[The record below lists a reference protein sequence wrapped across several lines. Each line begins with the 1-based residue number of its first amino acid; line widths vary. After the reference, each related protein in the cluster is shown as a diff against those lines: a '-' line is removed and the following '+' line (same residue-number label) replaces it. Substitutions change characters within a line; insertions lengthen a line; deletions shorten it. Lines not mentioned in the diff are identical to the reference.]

1 MITTKREEIRF
12 KSGRLKALLFPYT
25 LLITD
30 SKYDYCYVK
39 KIEASDPDE
48 NFEKFKTEMEM
59 ENFNGIQLKMLF
71 DIFDIAYER
80 YVLAD
85 WTEFSS
91 LFKRVY
97 NKNFGN
103 LPDDLQFL
111 NDENYID
118 LMKEKIETKR
128 KKAIENYKLLKENYL
143 NPKENSKEENKLIVE
158 EFEEDTINDL
168 FDEIRNNEYGK
179 LKLYNILKERTNLEI
194 EPLKYILSD
203 LDLYLFVEKEG
214 FQENISKE
222 DIEKKIK
229 TYTEKGL
236 SIPYYKQTTVE
247 NLTEKQIENR
257 KKVNISLEP
266 SIDIEAFMFP
276 FEFYSL
282 YEFKGILISE
292 IKKHNKIEENNTVT
306 STNPKLKTNLSV
318 PELALLF
325 KLLKDLKPNIFDVKS
340 EAELHRFISTNFETK
355 KTGDKDISTQKLR
368 NLFNQPDAKAAE
380 FWETNIRLLQA
391 DVKKLK

>member
-1 MITTKREEIRF
+1 MITTKRDEIRF
-12 KSGRLKALLFPYT
+12 KSGRLCALLFPYT
-25 LLITD
+25 LLVTE
-30 SKYDYCYVK
+30 SNYNFNHTK
-39 KIEASDPDE
+39 KIVASDPDI
-48 NFEKFKTEMEM
+48 NFEKFKNEMEI
-59 ENFNGIQLKMLF
+59 ENFNGVQLKMLF
-71 DIFDIAYER
+71 DIFDVAYER
-80 YVLAD
+80 FVLTA
-85 WTEFSS
+85 WSEFSS
-91 LFKRVY
+91 LLKRAY
-97 NKNFGN
+97 NKNFEN

-111 NDENYID
+111 NDENYIN
-118 LMKEKIETKR
+118 LMKEKIEVKR
-128 KKAIENYKLLKENYL
+128 KKAIENYKLLKEIYL
-143 NPKENSKEENKLIVE
+143 NPKENPKAENQLIVE

-179 LKLYNILKERTNLEI
+179 LKLHNILKEKTNLEI

-203 LDLYLFVEKEG
+203 LDLYLFVEKDE
-214 FQENISKE
+214 FQSNFSTE
-222 DIEKKIK
+222 DIEEKIK

-257 KKVNISLEP
+257 KKLNINSEP
-266 SIDIEAFMFP
+266 SIDMEALMFP

-282 YEFKGILISE
+282 YEFKNIVLNE
-292 IKKHNKIEENNTVT
+292 IKKHNKVEENNTVT

>member
-168 FDEIRNNEYGK
+168 FDDIRNNEYGK

-222 DIEKKIK
+222 DIEEKIK

-266 SIDIEAFMFP
+266 SIDIEALMFP

-282 YEFKGILISE
+282 YEFKGIVINE

>member
-25 LLITD
+25 LLVTE

-39 KIEASDPDE
+39 KIEADNPDA
-48 NFEKFKTEMEM
+48 NFEKFKTEMEI

-91 LFKRVY
+91 LLKRAY
-97 NKNFGN
+97 NKNFGS

-118 LMKEKIETKR
+118 LMKEKIEVKR
-128 KKAIENYKLLKENYL
+128 KKAIENYKLSKEIYL
-143 NPKENSKEENKLIVE
+143 SQIESPKIENSIIVE
-158 EFEEDTINDL
+158 DFEEDTINDL
-168 FDEIRNNEYGK
+168 FDDIRNSDYGK
-179 LKLYNILKERTNLEI
+179 LKLHNVLKEKTNFELDPLIYLLNDLE
-194 EPLKYILSD
+194 
-203 LDLYLFVEKEG
+203 LYLFVEKDEFESG
-214 FQENISKE
+214 ISAEEIQKRVDE
-222 DIEKKIK
+222 
-229 TYTEKGL
+229 YNEKGL
-236 SIPYYKQTTVE
+236 PIPYFKQTLVE

-257 KKVNISLEP
+257 KKINISLEP
-266 SIDIEAFMFP
+266 SIDTEALMYP

-282 YEFKGILISE
+282 YEFKRIILNE
-292 IKKHNKIEENNTVT
+292 IKKHDKVEESNTVT
-306 STNPKLKTNLSV
+306 SNNPKLKTNLSV

-325 KLLKDLKPNIFDVKS
+325 KLLKDLKPNIFDIKS

-355 KTGDKDISTQKLR
+355 RTGDKDISTQKLR
-368 NLFNQPDAKAAE
+368 SQFNQPESKAAE
-380 FWETNIRLLQA
+380 FWEEKLRLMLA
-391 DVKKLK
+391 DVKKIK

>member
-1 MITTKREEIRF
+1 MIPTKKEEI
-12 KSGRLKALLFPYT
+12 KWKASRLIKFIFPSYLLV
-25 LLITD
+25 IE
-30 SKYDYCYVK
+30 SKYDMLFQSDT
-39 KIEASDPDE
+39 KIENPKV
-48 NFEKFKTEMEM
+48 NFEKFNNEMDI
-59 ENFNGIQLKMLF
+59 ENFNDVQRKMLF
-71 DIFDIAYER
+71 NIFDVAYQTFIVR
-80 YVLAD
+80 D
-85 WTEFSS
+85 WKEFNS
-91 LFKRVY
+91 LLHKVFK
-97 NKNFGN
+97 NNFEN
-103 LPDDLQFL
+103 LPDELSFL
-111 NDENYID
+111 KDENYQD
-118 LMKEKIETKR
+118 LLKEKIENL
-128 KKAIENYKLLKENYL
+128 KKIYIENFKLLKEIYL
-143 NPKENSKEENKLIVE
+143 TQSENLKVESKIILN
-158 EFEEDTINDL
+158 EFEEVTINDL
-168 FDEIRNNEYGK
+168 FDDIRNNEYGK
-179 LKLYNILKERTNLEI
+179 LKLHNILKEKTNLEV

-203 LDLYLFVEKEG
+203 LDLYLFVEKDE
-214 FQENISKE
+214 FQSNFSTE
-222 DIEKKIK
+222 DIEEKIK

-257 KKVNISLEP
+257 KKLNINSEP
-266 SIDIEAFMFP
+266 SIDMEALMFP

-282 YEFKGILISE
+282 YEFKNIVLNE
-292 IKKHNKIEENNTVT
+292 IKKYNKVEENNTVT

>member
-25 LLITD
+25 LLVTE

-39 KIEASDPDE
+39 KIEADNPDA
-48 NFEKFKTEMEM
+48 NFEKFKTEMEI

-91 LFKRVY
+91 LLKRAY
-97 NKNFGN
+97 NKNFGS

-118 LMKEKIETKR
+118 LMKEKIEVKR
-128 KKAIENYKLLKENYL
+128 KKAIENYKLSKEIYL
-143 NPKENSKEENKLIVE
+143 SQIESPKIENSIIVE

-168 FDEIRNNEYGK
+168 FDDIRNSDYGK
-179 LKLYNILKERTNLEI
+179 LKLHNILKEKTNFELD
-194 EPLKYILSD
+194 PLKYFLND
-203 LDLYLFVEKEG
+203 LELYLFVEKDE
-214 FQENISKE
+214 FESSISAEEIQKRVDE
-222 DIEKKIK
+222 
-229 TYTEKGL
+229 YNEKGL
-236 SIPYYKQTTVE
+236 PIPYFKQTLVE

-257 KKVNISLEP
+257 KKINISLEP
-266 SIDIEAFMFP
+266 SIDTEALMYP

-282 YEFKGILISE
+282 YEFKRIILNE
-292 IKKHNKIEENNTVT
+292 IKKHDKVEESNTVT
-306 STNPKLKTNLSV
+306 SNNPKLKTNLSV

-325 KLLKDLKPNIFDVKS
+325 KLLKDLKPNIFDIKS

-355 KTGDKDISTQKLR
+355 RTGDKDISTQKLR
-368 NLFNQPDAKAAE
+368 SQFNQPESKAAE
-380 FWETNIRLLQA
+380 FWEEKLRLMLA
-391 DVKKLK
+391 DVKKIK

>member
-25 LLITD
+25 LLVTE

-39 KIEASDPDE
+39 KIEADNPDA
-48 NFEKFKTEMEM
+48 NFEKFKTEM

-91 LFKRVY
+91 LLKRAY
-97 NKNFGN
+97 NKNFGS

-118 LMKEKIETKR
+118 LMKEKIEVKR
-128 KKAIENYKLLKENYL
+128 KKAIENYKLLKEIYL
-143 NPKENSKEENKLIVE
+143 TQTENTKLENSIIVE

-168 FDEIRNNEYGK
+168 FDDIRNSDYGK
-179 LKLYNILKERTNLEI
+179 LKLHNILKEKTNFELD
-194 EPLKYILSD
+194 PLKYFLND
-203 LDLYLFVEKEG
+203 LELYLFVEKDE
-214 FQENISKE
+214 FESSISAEEIQKRINE
-222 DIEKKIK
+222 
-229 TYTEKGL
+229 YNEKGL
-236 SIPYYKQTTVE
+236 PIPYYKQTPVE

-257 KKVNISLEP
+257 KKINISLEP
-266 SIDIEAFMFP
+266 SIDTEALMYP

-282 YEFKGILISE
+282 YEFKRIILNE
-292 IKKHNKIEENNTVT
+292 IKKHDKVEENNTVT

-325 KLLKDLKPNIFDVKS
+325 KLLKDLKPNIFEVKS
-340 EAELHRFISTNFETK
+340 EAELHRFISANFETK
-355 KTGDKDISTQKLR
+355 RTGDKDISTQKLR
-368 NLFNQPDAKAAE
+368 SQFNQPESKAAE
-380 FWETNIRLLQA
+380 FWEEKLRLMLA
-391 DVKKLK
+391 DVKKMK

>member
-25 LLITD
+25 LLVTE

-39 KIEASDPDE
+39 KIEADNPDA
-48 NFEKFKTEMEM
+48 NFEKFKTEMEI

-91 LFKRVY
+91 LLKRAY
-97 NKNFGN
+97 NKNFGS

-118 LMKEKIETKR
+118 LMKEKIEVKR
-128 KKAIENYKLLKENYL
+128 KKAIENYKLSKEIYL
-143 NPKENSKEENKLIVE
+143 SQIESPKIENSIIVE
-158 EFEEDTINDL
+158 DFEEDTINDL
-168 FDEIRNNEYGK
+168 FDDIRNSDYGK
-179 LKLYNILKERTNLEI
+179 LKLHNILKEKTNFELD
-194 EPLKYILSD
+194 PLKYFLND
-203 LDLYLFVEKEG
+203 LELYLFVEKDEFESG
-214 FQENISKE
+214 ISAEEIQKRVDE
-222 DIEKKIK
+222 
-229 TYTEKGL
+229 YNEKGL
-236 SIPYYKQTTVE
+236 PIPYFKQTLVE

-257 KKVNISLEP
+257 KKINISLEP
-266 SIDIEAFMFP
+266 SIDTEALMYP

-282 YEFKGILISE
+282 YEFKRIILNE
-292 IKKHNKIEENNTVT
+292 IKKHDKVEESNTVT
-306 STNPKLKTNLSV
+306 SNNPKLKTNLSV

-325 KLLKDLKPNIFDVKS
+325 KLLKDLKPNIFDIKS

-355 KTGDKDISTQKLR
+355 RTGDKDISTQKLR
-368 NLFNQPDAKAAE
+368 SQFNQPESKAAE
-380 FWETNIRLLQA
+380 FWEEKLRLMLA
-391 DVKKLK
+391 DVKKIK